1 MNWTQKDLVDYYRKK
16 GHSDPVIAALGPG
29 GVLHPPKRNKYGVSS
44 CEDRTIDGI
53 VFASKREAHRYSEL
67 KILEKAGAI
76 AELKL
81 QPRYEVYKAFRLPT
95 GKMQR
100 KITYVADFQYL
111 RDGKTIVEDV
121 KGVQTPVFRMKLK
134 LFTAMHPEV
143 TLEIV
148 K

>member
-1 MNWTQKDLVDYYRKK
+1 
-16 GHSDPVIAALGPG
+16 
-29 GVLHPPKRNKYGVSS
+29 
-44 CEDRTIDGI
+44 
-53 VFASKREAHRYSEL
+53 
-67 KILEKAGAI
+67 
-76 AELKL
+76 
-81 QPRYEVYKAFRLPT
+81 
-95 GKMQR
+95 MQR